1 MQTVGERMREVRK
14 AIKPKQNQS
23 EFGETLG
30 IGRDTIANYEGGRV
44 EPPLSVI
51 KLICLTFG
59 VSRRWLET
67 GEGEMFLP
75 PQETEDIS
83 AELRR
88 VLRGKGETAQS
99 ALLAL
104 ASLPDSWFDTLA
116 DALEKTKQ
124 TKK

>member
-1 MQTVGERMREVRK
+1 MSISDRLVQIRK
-14 AIKPKQNQS
+14 AQAPKMSQTAFAES
-23 EFGETLG
+23 
-30 IGRDTIANYEGGRV
+30 IGMVRGRYKNYEDGT
-44 EPPLSVI
+44 VI
-51 KLICLTFG
+51 PDESTLKLICLTFG

-116 DALEKTKQ
+116 DALEKTKH